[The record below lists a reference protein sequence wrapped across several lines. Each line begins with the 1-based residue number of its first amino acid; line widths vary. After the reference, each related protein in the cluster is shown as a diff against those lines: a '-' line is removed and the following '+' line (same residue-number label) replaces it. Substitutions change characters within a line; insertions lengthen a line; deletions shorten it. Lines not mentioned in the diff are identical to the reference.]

1 MQTIS
6 SKIQQLE
13 NEHQVQLNFSEDG
26 CVVFFCNTMEA
37 DLIIYNEEVD
47 KKYIVNN
54 FDMMVDVYKFTEN
67 LNLIHY

>member
-13 NEHQVQLNFSEDG
+13 NEHQVQLNFSDDG
-26 CVVFFCNTMEA
+26 VVIFFCNTMEA
-37 DLIIYNEEVD
+37 DLILYNEEID

-54 FDMMVDVYKFTEN
+54 FDMVVDIYKFTEN